1 MSGTEAAPA
10 SATNTDRDLGTRLTR
25 RRIPWAQP
33 ATVRVDLARTS
44 SCSRSSARH
53 AFNPSAAPADALID
67 IRDAIR
73 QYDGEFAD
81 QE

>member
-1 MSGTEAAPA
+1 MGSNLPPCEQSRQNVFG
-10 SATNTDRDLGTRLTR
+10 L
-25 RRIPWAQP
+25 
-33 ATVRVDLARTS
+33 LALIRH
-44 SCSRSSARH
+44 H
-53 AFNPSAAPADALID
+53 AFDPSAAPADALID

>member
-1 MSGTEAAPA
+1 VGSNLPPCDQ
-10 SATNTDRDLGTRLTR
+10 SRQN
-25 RRIPWAQP
+25 
-33 ATVRVDLARTS
+33 VDLLVLIRQ
-44 SCSRSSARH
+44 H

-73 QYDGEFAD
+73 QFDGEFAD

>member
-1 MSGTEAAPA
+1 MCSNLPPCER
-10 SATNTDRDLGTRLTR
+10 SRQNDRM
-25 RRIPWAQP
+25 
-33 ATVRVDLARTS
+33 LALIRQ
-44 SCSRSSARH
+44 H

-73 QYDGEFAD
+73 QFDGEFAD

>member
-1 MSGTEAAPA
+1 MCSNLPPSEPSRQDDLLACLRTIRRYAFGRSA
-10 SATNTDRDLGTRLTR
+10 S
-25 RRIPWAQP
+25 
-33 ATVRVDLARTS
+33 
-44 SCSRSSARH
+44 
-53 AFNPSAAPADALID
+53 PADALID

>member
-1 MSGTEAAPA
+1 VP
-10 SATNTDRDLGTRLTR
+10 
-25 RRIPWAQP
+25 
-33 ATVRVDLARTS
+33 
-44 SCSRSSARH
+44 
-53 AFNPSAAPADALID
+53 PADALID